1 MYLANYSYIHTCIFR
16 IHKFDTSDF
25 LVSGIFSISQN
36 IHLIIKNEGDG
47 MQVECFYNE
56 TSETY
61 TVHVCPDRKFKSLC
75 QNLELIIL

>member
-1 MYLANYSYIHTCIFR
+1 
-16 IHKFDTSDF
+16 
-25 LVSGIFSISQN
+25 
-36 IHLIIKNEGDG
+36 

-75 QNLELIIL
+75 QNLELLILGTILYLLPSIYFLQLRKHLCKGQCDFDRE